1 VPPFSAAAR
10 HAAFLQK
17 GPATTV
23 STAATV
29 KHLDS
34 THVELEIAISAEE
47 LDSARERAFKQLV
60 KNVRI
65 PGFRPGKAPRR
76 VFEAQYG
83 TAAIEERAMD
93 AVVPDAYSRALQ
105 ENDLDPVDQPQMEL
119 MPEEDGQP
127 LRVRATVFVRPQ
139 FALHDYKGVP
149 LQGPPT
155 TVSDTELETA
165 LEALR
170 KDQGILV
177 PANRPVEL
185 SDTPTIDYEGKIDGV
200 PFEGGK
206 AEGQPTEIL
215 QDRFIPG
222 FASGIV
228 GMKAGQTKEIEAHF
242 PEDYGTPEL
251 AGKTAVF
258 TVTVHENK
266 AAELPALDDDFA
278 KRFGREDGTLDTLRD
293 ELRNRLE
300 AQKREQQRRGLTGA
314 LLEKLMA
321 AHDFALPAVLVDREA
336 ESLAKQAK
344 GYIEQA
350 GLGWEQYLEQQGK
363 TQESL
368 DAEYRTEAEKRVK
381 GSLIIEAIAKAENVQ
396 ATNADIEAEVA
407 QLSRQYQQPHEAIL
421 EMLRSN
427 FNALVDGIVR
437 TKTVE
442 FVLDHATIT
451 EVAAPAEATNAS
463 PA

>member
-1 VPPFSAAAR
+1 M
-10 HAAFLQK
+10 
-17 GPATTV
+17 
-23 STAATV
+23 STAAIV
-29 KHLDS
+29 KHLDP
-34 THVELEIAISAEE
+34 TQVELEIAISDEE
-47 LDSARERAFKQLV
+47 LAVARERAFKTLV

-83 TAAIEERAMD
+83 TAGIEERAMD

-119 MPEEDGQP
+119 MPVEAGQP
-127 LRVRATVFVRPQ
+127 LRVRATVSVRPA
-139 FALHDYKGVP
+139 FALQSYEGIA
-149 LQGPPT
+149 LEAAST
-155 TVSDTELETA
+155 TVSDEELETA
-165 LEALR
+165 LQALR
-170 KDQGILV
+170 KDQGTLV
-177 PANRPVEL
+177 PVDRPVTL
-185 SDTPTIDYEGKIDGV
+185 GDTPTIDYEGKIDGV

-215 QDRFIPG
+215 SERFIPG

-228 GMKAGQTKEIEAHF
+228 GMKAGETKEVDAHF
-242 PEDYGTPEL
+242 PPDYGSAEL

-258 TVTVHENK
+258 TITVHENK
-266 AAELPALDDDFA
+266 ATELPELDDEFA
-278 KRFGREDGTLDTLRD
+278 KRFGREDGTLASLRD

-300 AQKREQQRRGLTGA
+300 AQKREQQRRTLTGP

-321 AHDFALPAVLVDREA
+321 MHDFALPAVLVERET
-336 ESLAKQAK
+336 ENLANQAK

-350 GLGWEQYLEQQGK
+350 GVTWDDYLEKQGK
-363 TQESL
+363 TQDEL
-368 DAEYRTEAEKRVK
+368 TAEYRVEAEKRVK
-381 GSLIIEAIAKAENVQ
+381 GSLIIEAIAKAEHVQ
-396 ATNADIEAEVA
+396 ATNADIEAEIA
-407 QLSRQYQQPHEAIL
+407 QLSRQYQQPREAIL

-442 FVLDHATIT
+442 LILDRAVLTEVPSLVAEAPPSASEATSSAATDASGEATI
-451 EVAAPAEATNAS
+451 AS

>member
-1 VPPFSAAAR
+1 M
-10 HAAFLQK
+10 
-17 GPATTV
+17 

-34 THVELEIAISAEE
+34 TQVELEIAISPEE
-47 LDSARERAFKQLV
+47 LDAARERAFKSLV

-76 VFEAQYG
+76 IFEAQYG

-93 AVVPDAYSRALQ
+93 AVVPTAYTRALR

-127 LRVRATVFVRPQ
+127 LRVRATVYVRPQ
-139 FALHDYKGVP
+139 FELHDYKGIA
-149 LQGPPT
+149 LEGESTQ
-155 TVSDTELETA
+155 VSDGELEAA
-165 LEALR
+165 LQSLR
-170 KDQGILV
+170 KDQATLV
-177 PANRPVEL
+177 PVDRPVAL
-185 SDTPTIDYEGKIDGV
+185 GDTPTIDYTGKIDGV
-200 PFEGGK
+200 AFEGGT
-206 AEGQPTEIL
+206 AQGQPTEIAE
-215 QDRFIPG
+215 DRFIPG
-222 FASGIV
+222 FATGIA
-228 GMKAGQTKEIEAHF
+228 GMSAGDTKDVEAHF
-242 PEDYGTPEL
+242 PAEYGNAEL

-266 AAELPALDDDFA
+266 TAELAELDDEFA
-278 KRFGREDGTLDTLRD
+278 KRFGREDATLASLRD

-300 AQKREQQRRGLTGA
+300 AQKRQNQRRALTSV

-321 AHDFALPAVLVDREA
+321 AHDFALPSVLVEREA
-336 ESLAKQAK
+336 ESLANEAR
-344 GYIEQA
+344 GYVERA
-350 GLGWEQYLEQQGK
+350 GLSWDAYLEKQGK
-363 TQESL
+363 TQEAL
-368 DAEYRTEAEKRVK
+368 TAEYAAEAQKRVK
-381 GSLIIEAIAKAENVQ
+381 GSLLIEAIAKVETIA

-407 QLSRQYQQPHEAIL
+407 QLSRQYGQPREAIL

-442 FVLDHATIT
+442 WLLDHAAIS
-451 EVAAPAEATNAS
+451 EPAEATNAS